1 MKCRSVVAAAGLLAA
16 SHGAVAQEKLG
27 IGIIA
32 GEPTGVTLKK
42 WQDSRVAIDM
52 AAAWSFSENDSFQF
66 HMDYLVHDYT
76 IFRSAGVKGKLP
88 LYYGIGGRIKLKDND
103 NNRNRN
109 NDDTL
114 VGVRVPIGVAYLLPQ
129 DPFEFFGEIVPTL
142 DVAPDTDLDINAAL
156 GFRYY
161 FR

>member
-1 MKCRSVVAAAGLLAA
+1 MKCRSLVAAVGMLIACNAG
-16 SHGAVAQEKLG
+16 AQEKLG

-42 WQDSRVAIDM
+42 WQDNRVAIDM

-66 HMDYLVHDYT
+66 HMDYLIHDYT
-76 IFRSAGVKGKLP
+76 VFRPAELKGKLP
-88 LYYGIGGRIKLKDND
+88 LYYGIGGRIKLRDND
-103 NNRNRN
+103 NNRNRT
-109 NDDTL
+109 NDDAL
-114 VGVRVPIGVAYLLPQ
+114 IGVLVPIGIAYLLPK

-142 DVAPDTDLDINAAL
+142 DIAPATDLDINAAL

-161 FR
+161 LR

>member
-1 MKCRSVVAAAGLLAA
+1 MNCRSLLAA
-16 SHGAVAQEKLG
+16 AVLLAACGVVNAQEKLG
-27 IGIIA
+27 VGIIA

-42 WQDSRVAIDM
+42 WRDNRVAIDM

-66 HMDYLVHDYT
+66 HIDYLVHDYT
-76 IFRSAGVKGKLP
+76 VFRPSGVTGKLP
-88 LYYGIGGRIKLKDND
+88 LYYGIGGRVKLRDDD
-103 NNRNRN
+103 NNKNRN

-114 VGVRVPIGVAYLLPQ
+114 IGVRVPVGIAYLLPK

-142 DVAPDTDLDINAAL
+142 DVAPDTDLDINAAI

-161 FR
+161 FQ